1 MQSRSL
7 LPVHSLYS
15 MEVVL
20 ARDVVAG
27 TSRELKTDNANDS
40 PPVRSHQSVKL
51 PRQLRQRLR
60 LWAAFLDKEISEVV
74 EEAVTKHL
82 DDLERQRAERK
93 LPPLPSPD
101 VEKQ

>member
-1 MQSRSL
+1 MATAKASATSHDVR
-7 LPVHSLYS
+7 
-15 MEVVL
+15 EVSPDSGP
-20 ARDVVAG
+20 RD
-27 TSRELKTDNANDS
+27 
-40 PPVRSHQSVKL
+40 RSHQSVKL

-101 VEKQ
+101 LETQ